1 MEIACKVQLQ
11 RQNHLNACLNNKML
25 KHYCCLND
33 QSNNLMHLAIKK
45 LKLSARSYYRILKV
59 ARTIADLENKEN
71 VEIEHLQEAIAL
83 NKLPILD

>member
-1 MEIACKVQLQ
+1 MGGRRVYRMTVQLEEC
-11 RQNHLNACLNNKML
+11 RKSHSLFRR
-25 KHYCCLND
+25 
-33 QSNNLMHLAIKK
+33 SRIKK

-59 ARTIADLENKEN
+59 ARTISDLENKEN

>member
-1 MEIACKVQLQ
+1 
-11 RQNHLNACLNNKML
+11 ML
-25 KHYCCLND
+25 KHYCYLND
-33 QSNNLMHLAIKK
+33 ESNNLMHLAIKK

-59 ARTIADLENKEN
+59 ARTISDLENKEN